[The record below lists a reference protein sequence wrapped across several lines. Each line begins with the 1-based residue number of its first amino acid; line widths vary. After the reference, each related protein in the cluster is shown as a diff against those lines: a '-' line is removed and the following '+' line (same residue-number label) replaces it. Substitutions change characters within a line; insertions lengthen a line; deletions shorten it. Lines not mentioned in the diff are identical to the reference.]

1 MAHGALKPA
10 GDFEHMQSDRT
21 FLAAAILAV
30 GLAAAGW
37 FVGHGFIRG
46 RAADRYVTVKGVAER
61 DVKADIALW
70 PLRFTATDDDLGRA
84 QQRITSNATAVYDFL
99 ARHGIAKEQAELRE
113 LEVIDLL
120 ANQYGERSSTS
131 RYIITQTIMVRSGQ
145 PEVVFG
151 ATQKVG
157 ELVNAGVVLS
167 SRGGEYGNN
176 GPTFLFTRLN
186 DLKPQMIAEATANAR
201 VAAEQFAKDS
211 SSTLGRIRN
220 ANQGVFVVLPRDEAP
235 GIQEEQQLDKKL
247 RVVTTVEYFLED

>member
-1 MAHGALKPA
+1 MQGDRNLFAAVVLAL
-10 GDFEHMQSDRT
+10 
-21 FLAAAILAV
+21 
-30 GLAAAGW
+30 GLTAAGW
-37 FVGHGFIRG
+37 FVGNGFVRG
-46 RAADRYVTVKGVAER
+46 RAADRFVTVKGVAER

-70 PLRFTATDDDLGRA
+70 PLRFTVTDDDLARA
-84 QQRITSNATAVYDFL
+84 QQRITANAGAVYEFL
-99 ARHGIAKEQAELRE
+99 TRQVIAKEQAELRE
-113 LEVIDLL
+113 LEVTDLL
-120 ANQYGERSSTS
+120 ANQYGDRDSTS
-131 RYIITQTIMVRSGQ
+131 RYIITQTIMVRSDK

-167 SRGGEYGNN
+167 SRGGEYGST

-201 VAAEQFAKDS
+201 VAAAQFAKDS
-211 SSTLGRIRN
+211 SSTLGAIRN

-235 GIQEEQQLDKKL
+235 GIQEQQQLEKKL